1 MIAAERSRPMAEPQ
15 SRSREVLEFGPFQLG
30 VDDVLLRR
38 GAPVALSPKESAVLR
53 LLAAAGGDVVDKDT
67 LVARV
72 WAGAVVGGA
81 SPPRGVHHLRQ
92 RLGRRA
98 DGEDYIETLYG
109 RGYRMTAPVRRSVR
123 DRLMVVATASAADGQ
138 GPLVDAL
145 LDEIEDLL
153 LVRGHDVFSLVL
165 GPRTP
170 ATDVAD
176 ALVSADARGAHVLAV
191 LRGATT
197 GAAPSMALQVI
208 RARDGATLHDD
219 VIDAPPRRDAA
230 QTIAGALVTAI
241 LGVMRQRTPVPVPQ
255 RLLRTIQTEPRV
267 YEAYSE
273 ARSLYKRRNPVGPE
287 VVRLYEQALAWDPA
301 YIPALLGLAEC
312 YLTQASWSV
321 LDPNTAMALV
331 GPLIR
336 QVEALDASATGLL
349 VLQAMITSG
358 AEQRFDEAERL
369 FRRALEE
376 DGADTNAYRMYGRHL
391 LHAGCPNAATQAL
404 RTCIDL
410 DPFTPAAF
418 PNCAY
423 AAWCAGRAAEARA
436 LIARGLELH
445 PESLPALAVGAA
457 LRACDSQATAADDSR
472 RAYETSSGVPL
483 LASFHADVC
492 ARVGF
497 VDEARALLVDAD
509 ASPAHRVFSMYVP
522 ALVALGEVERAAA
535 WLARG
540 RAARCAWWPTLRVDP
555 RMQDVLH
562 HPAVHAVFADL
573 QRLPDAVDP
582 LD

>member
-1 MIAAERSRPMAEPQ
+1 MPEPQ
-15 SRSREVLEFGPFQLG
+15 SRSRDVLEFGPFQLG

-53 LLAAAGGDVVDKDT
+53 LLAAAGGAVVDKDT

-72 WAGAVVGGA
+72 WAGAVVGDA
-81 SPPRGVHHLRQ
+81 SLARCVHHLRQ

-98 DGEDYIETLYG
+98 DGEDFIETLYG

-138 GPLVDAL
+138 FPHVDAL
-145 LDEIEDLL
+145 LDEVEDLL

-170 ATDVAD
+170 AAD
-176 ALVSADARGAHVLAV
+176 LAGALAAARARGAHVLGV
-191 LRGATT
+191 TT
-197 GAAPSMALQVI
+197 GAAPSIALQVI
-208 RARDGATLHDD
+208 RARDGVTLHDC
-219 VIDAPPRRDAA
+219 VIDAPPTLDAT
-230 QTIAGALVTAI
+230 QTMADAVVAAI
-241 LGVMRQRTPVPVPQ
+241 LGVIRQRTPVQVPQ
-255 RLLRTIQTEPRV
+255 RLLRTMQTEPRV

-321 LDPNTAMALV
+321 LDPNTAMALIE
-331 GPLIR
+331 PLIR
-336 QVEALDASATGLL
+336 QVEALDSSATGLL

-358 AEQRFDEAERL
+358 SEQRFAEAERL

-376 DGADTNAYRMYGRHL
+376 DGADTNAFRMYGRHL
-391 LHAGCPNAATQAL
+391 LHAGCPGAATQAL

-410 DPFTPAAF
+410 DPFTPAAY

-423 AAWCAGRAAEARA
+423 AEWCAGQDAEARA
-436 LIARGLELH
+436 LVARGLELH
-445 PESLPALAVGAA
+445 PESVPALAVSAL
-457 LRACDSQATAADDSR
+457 LRAGSGDATAADDSR
-472 RAYETSSGVPL
+472 RAWTSSSRVPL

-492 ARVGF
+492 ARVGLT
-497 VDEARALLVDAD
+497 DEARALLADAD
-509 ASPAHRVFSMYVP
+509 ASPAHRVFSMYAP
-522 ALVALGEVERAAA
+522 ALVALGEFERAAA
-535 WLARG
+535 WLARA

-555 RMQDVLH
+555 RMQDVLR
-562 HPAVHAVFADL
+562 HPGVATVFADL
-573 QRLPDAVDP
+573 PRLPDAVDLP
-582 LD
+582 D